1 MKLPNRLKWKKL
13 PVFRYIWLLL
23 NVEIMIKPIKLI
35 EVKSEIG
42 AGTRGASMGVDA
54 IKIAALDFG
63 SPFFKKFKAVEIKN
77 ENQLLLEPVVHDY
90 AKRIKGIYTLN
101 ERLANELKNTMIKEN
116 SVPVVLAG
124 DHSSAIGTIAGLKM
138 AYPDKRLGV
147 IWIDA
152 HADIH
157 SPYTTPSGNMH
168 GMPIACSLG
177 EDNKDKQVNK
187 PDDETIEYW
196 EKLKNLGGISP
207 KIRYND
213 LVYIALRDYE
223 SPEDYLIKKNK
234 VRVFNLAEIR
244 KKAVERVAI
253 ESLNYLDG
261 CDMIY
266 VSFDVDSMDS
276 RISSGTGTPVP
287 NGITEK
293 EAGNLIYYIMR
304 SKKIACFEMVEIN
317 PTLDKENLM
326 AENAFEILQKATN
339 QLSHDF

>member
-1 MKLPNRLKWKKL
+1 
-13 PVFRYIWLLL
+13 
-23 NVEIMIKPIKLI
+23 MIKPIKLI

-63 SPFFKKFKAVEIKN
+63 SPFFKKFKTVEIKN
-77 ENQLLLEPVVHDY
+77 ENHLLLEPVVHDY
-90 AKRIKGIYTLN
+90 AKRIKGIFTLN
-101 ERLANELKNTMIKEN
+101 ERLANELKNTIIKDHAI
-116 SVPVVLAG
+116 PIVLAG

-177 EDNKDKQVNK
+177 EDNRDKQVNK
-187 PDDETIEYW
+187 LDDETIEYW
-196 EKLKNLGGISP
+196 EKLKSLGGITP
-207 KIRYND
+207 KIQYSD
-213 LVYIALRDYE
+213 LVYIAMRDFE
-223 SPEDYLIKKNK
+223 APEEFLIKRNK
-234 VRVFNLAEIR
+234 VRVFNLQEIR

-253 ESLNYLDG
+253 ESLNYLDS

>member
-1 MKLPNRLKWKKL
+1 
-13 PVFRYIWLLL
+13 
-23 NVEIMIKPIKLI
+23 MIKPIKLI

-42 AGTRGASMGVDA
+42 AGTRGSSMGVDA

-63 SPFFKKFKAVEIKN
+63 SNFFKKFKAVEVQN
-77 ENQLLLEPVVHDY
+77 ENHLLLEPVVNDY
-90 AKRIKGIYTLN
+90 AKRVKGIYALN
-101 ERLANELKNTMIKEN
+101 ERLANEIKKTLLKEE
-116 SVPVVLAG
+116 VPIVLAG
-124 DHSSAIGTIAGLKM
+124 DHSSALGTISGIKM
-138 AYPDKRLGV
+138 AYPTKRIGV

-152 HADIH
+152 HADLH
-157 SPYTTPSGNMH
+157 TPYTTPSGNMH
-168 GMPIACSLG
+168 GMPIACVLG
-177 EDNKDKQVNK
+177 EDNKERQQNK

-196 EKLKNLGGISP
+196 EKLKSLGGITP
-207 KIRYND
+207 KINYND
-213 LVYIALRDYE
+213 LVYIALRDFE
-223 SPEDYLIKKNK
+223 PQEEFLIKKNK
-234 VRVFNLAEIR
+234 VRVFNLQEIR

-253 ESLNYLDG
+253 ESLNYLDH
-261 CDMIY
+261 CDIIY

-304 SKKIACFEMVEIN
+304 SKKIVCFEMVEIN

-339 QLSHDF
+339 QLNNDF

>member
-1 MKLPNRLKWKKL
+1 MTKP
-13 PVFRYIWLLL
+13 
-23 NVEIMIKPIKLI
+23 MIKPIKLI

-63 SPFFKKFKAVEIKN
+63 SNFFKKFKSVEVQN
-77 ENQLLLEPVVHDY
+77 ENHLLLEPVVNDY
-90 AKRIKGIYTLN
+90 AKRIKGIHMLN
-101 ERLANELKNTMIKEN
+101 ERLANEIKKTLQKDEI
-116 SVPVVLAG
+116 PIVLAG
-124 DHSSAIGTIAGLKM
+124 DHSSALGTISGIKM
-138 AYPDKRLGV
+138 AYPNKRVGV

-157 SPYTTPSGNMH
+157 TPYTTPSGNMH
-168 GMPIACSLG
+168 GMPIAALLA
-177 EDNKDKQVNK
+177 EDNKERQQNK
-187 PDDETIEYW
+187 PDDETVEYW

-207 KIRYND
+207 KLHYND
-213 LVYIALRDYE
+213 LVYIALRDFE
-223 SPEDYLIKKNK
+223 PQEDFLIKKHK
-234 VRVFNLAEIR
+234 VRVFNLQEIR

-253 ESLNYLDG
+253 ESLNYLDH
-261 CDMIY
+261 CDVIY

-304 SKKIACFEMVEIN
+304 SKKIVCFEMVEIN

-339 QLSHDF
+339 QLNNDF

>member
-1 MKLPNRLKWKKL
+1 MNPQK
-13 PVFRYIWLLL
+13 ITS
-23 NVEIMIKPIKLI
+23 MIKPIKLI

-42 AGTRGASMGVDA
+42 AGTRGSSMGVDA

-63 SPFFKKFKAVEIKN
+63 SNFFKKFKVAEVQN
-77 ENQLLLEPVVHDY
+77 ENHLLLEPVVNDY
-90 AKRIKGIYTLN
+90 AKRIKGIFTLN
-101 ERLANELKNTMIKEN
+101 ERLAKEIKETLLKDE
-116 SVPVVLAG
+116 VPIVLAG
-124 DHSSAIGTIAGLKM
+124 DHSSALGTISGIKL
-138 AYPDKRLGV
+138 AYPKKRVGV

-152 HADIH
+152 HADLH
-157 SPYTTPSGNMH
+157 TPYTTPSGNMH
-168 GMPIACSLG
+168 GMPLACVLG
-177 EDNKDKQVNK
+177 EDNKERQQNK

-196 EKLKNLGGISP
+196 EKLKNMGGICP
-207 KIRYND
+207 KINYND
-213 LVYIALRDYE
+213 LVFIALRDFE
-223 SPEDYLIKKNK
+223 PQEEFLVKKNK
-234 VRVFNLAEIR
+234 VRVFNLQEIR

-253 ESLNYLDG
+253 ESLNYLDH
-261 CDMIY
+261 CDIIY

-304 SKKIACFEMVEIN
+304 SKKIVCFEMVEIN

-339 QLSHDF
+339 QLNNDF

>member
-1 MKLPNRLKWKKL
+1 
-13 PVFRYIWLLL
+13 
-23 NVEIMIKPIKLI
+23 MIKPIKLI

-42 AGTRGASMGVDA
+42 AGTRGSSMGVDA

-63 SPFFKKFKAVEIKN
+63 SNFFKKFKSVEVPN
-77 ENQLLLEPVVHDY
+77 ENHLLLEPVVNDY
-90 AKRIKGIYTLN
+90 AKRVKGIYALN
-101 ERLANELKNTMIKEN
+101 ERLANEIKKTLLKEE
-116 SVPVVLAG
+116 VPIVLAG
-124 DHSSAIGTIAGLKM
+124 DHSSALGTISGIKM
-138 AYPDKRLGV
+138 AYPNKRIGV

-152 HADIH
+152 HADLH
-157 SPYTTPSGNMH
+157 TPYTTPSGNMH
-168 GMPIACSLG
+168 GMPIACVLG
-177 EDNKDKQVNK
+177 EDNKERQQNK

-196 EKLKNLGGISP
+196 EKLKALGGISP
-207 KIRYND
+207 KINYND
-213 LVYIALRDYE
+213 LVYIALRDFE
-223 SPEDYLIKKNK
+223 PQEEFLIKKNK
-234 VRVFNLAEIR
+234 VRVFNLQEIR

-253 ESLNYLDG
+253 ESLNYLDH
-261 CDMIY
+261 CDIIY

-304 SKKIACFEMVEIN
+304 SKKIVCFEMVEIN

-339 QLSHDF
+339 QLNNDF

>member
-1 MKLPNRLKWKKL
+1 
-13 PVFRYIWLLL
+13 
-23 NVEIMIKPIKLI
+23 MIKPIKLI

-42 AGTRGASMGVDA
+42 AGTRGSSMGVDA

-63 SPFFKKFKAVEIKN
+63 SNFFKKFKAVEVQN
-77 ENQLLLEPVVHDY
+77 ENHLLLEPVVNDY
-90 AKRIKGIYTLN
+90 AKRVKGVFSLN
-101 ERLANELKNTMIKEN
+101 ERLANEIKKTLLNDE
-116 SVPVVLAG
+116 VPIVLAG
-124 DHSSAIGTIAGLKM
+124 DHSSALGTISGIKM
-138 AYPDKRLGV
+138 AYPKKRIGV

-152 HADIH
+152 HADLH
-157 SPYTTPSGNMH
+157 TPYTTPSGNMH
-168 GMPIACSLG
+168 GMPIACVLG
-177 EDNKDKQVNK
+177 EDNKERQQNK

-196 EKLKNLGGISP
+196 EKLKALGGISP
-207 KIRYND
+207 KINYND
-213 LVYIALRDYE
+213 LVYIALRDFE
-223 SPEDYLIKKNK
+223 PQEEFLIKKNK
-234 VRVFNLAEIR
+234 VRVFNLKEIR

-253 ESLNYLDG
+253 ESLNYLDH
-261 CDMIY
+261 CDLIY

-304 SKKIACFEMVEIN
+304 SKKIVCFEMVEIN

-339 QLSHDF
+339 QLNNDF

>member
-1 MKLPNRLKWKKL
+1 MTNQIQ
-13 PVFRYIWLLL
+13 F
-23 NVEIMIKPIKLI
+23 I

-63 SPFFKKFKAVEIKN
+63 SAFFKRHKTIEVAN
-77 ENQLLLEPVVHDY
+77 ENHLLLEPVVHDY
-90 AKRIKGIYTLN
+90 AKRIKGLYDLTD
-101 ERLANELKNTMIKEN
+101 RLAKIIQKTITKDGAI
-116 SVPVVLAG
+116 PIVLAG
-124 DHSSAIGTIAGLKM
+124 DHSSALGTIAGIKM
-138 AYPDKRLGV
+138 ANPNKRLGV

-152 HADIH
+152 HADLH

-168 GMPIACSLG
+168 GMPIACSLN
-177 EDNKDKQVNK
+177 EDNKDKAQNK
-187 PDDETIEYW
+187 LDDETIEYW

-207 KIRYND
+207 KIEYSD
-213 LVYIALRDYE
+213 LVFIALRDTE
-223 SPEDYLIKKNK
+223 APEEYLLKKNK
-234 VRVFNLAEIR
+234 VRVFNLQEVR

-253 ESLNYLDG
+253 EALNYLDK

-276 RISSGTGTPVP
+276 RISQGTGTPVP

-304 SKKIACFEMVEIN
+304 SKKIACFEIVEIN

-326 AENAFEILQKATN
+326 AENAFEILQKATE
-339 QLSHDF
+339 

>member
-1 MKLPNRLKWKKL
+1 
-13 PVFRYIWLLL
+13 
-23 NVEIMIKPIKLI
+23 MIKPIKLI
-35 EVKSEIG
+35 ELKSEIG
-42 AGTRGASMGVDA
+42 AGTRGSSMGVDA

-63 SPFFKKFKAVEIKN
+63 SNFFKKFKSVEVPN
-77 ENQLLLEPVVHDY
+77 ENHLLLEPVVNDY

-101 ERLANELKNTMIKEN
+101 ERLANEIKKTLLKEE
-116 SVPVVLAG
+116 VPIVLAG
-124 DHSSAIGTIAGLKM
+124 DHSSALGTISGIKM
-138 AYPDKRLGV
+138 AYPNKRVGV

-152 HADIH
+152 HADLH
-157 SPYTTPSGNMH
+157 TPYTTPSGNMH
-168 GMPIACSLG
+168 GMPIACVLG
-177 EDNKDKQVNK
+177 EDNKERQQNK

-207 KIRYND
+207 KIQYND
-213 LVYIALRDYE
+213 LVYIALRDFE
-223 SPEDYLIKKNK
+223 PQEEFLIKKHK

-253 ESLNYLDG
+253 ESLNYLDH
-261 CDMIY
+261 CDIIY

-304 SKKIACFEMVEIN
+304 SKKIVCFEMVEIN

-339 QLSHDF
+339 QLNNDF

>member
-1 MKLPNRLKWKKL
+1 
-13 PVFRYIWLLL
+13 
-23 NVEIMIKPIKLI
+23 MIKPIKLI

-42 AGTRGASMGVDA
+42 AGTRGSSMGVDA

-63 SPFFKKFKAVEIKN
+63 SNFFKKFKSVEVQN
-77 ENQLLLEPVVHDY
+77 ENHLLLEPVVNDY
-90 AKRIKGIYTLN
+90 AKRIKGVYTLN
-101 ERLANELKNTMIKEN
+101 ERLATEIKKTLINEE
-116 SVPVVLAG
+116 VPIVSAG
-124 DHSSAIGTIAGLKM
+124 DHSSALGTISGIKM
-138 AYPDKRLGV
+138 AYPKKRLGI

-152 HADIH
+152 HADLH
-157 SPYTTPSGNMH
+157 TPYTTPSGNMH
-168 GMPIACSLG
+168 GMPIACVLG
-177 EDNKDKQVNK
+177 EDNKERQQNK
-187 PDDETIEYW
+187 PDDETVEYW

-207 KIRYND
+207 KINFND
-213 LVYIALRDYE
+213 IVFIALRDFE
-223 SPEDYLIKKNK
+223 PQEEFLIKKNK
-234 VRVFNLAEIR
+234 VRVFNLQEIR

-253 ESLNYLDG
+253 ESLNYLDH
-261 CDMIY
+261 CDIIY

-304 SKKIACFEMVEIN
+304 SKKIVCFEMVEIN

-339 QLSHDF
+339 QLNNDF

>member
-1 MKLPNRLKWKKL
+1 
-13 PVFRYIWLLL
+13 
-23 NVEIMIKPIKLI
+23 MIKPIKLI

-63 SPFFKKFKAVEIKN
+63 SNFFKKFKAVEVQN
-77 ENQLLLEPVVHDY
+77 ENHLLLEPVVNDY

-101 ERLANELKNTMIKEN
+101 ERLSNEIKKTLSTDE
-116 SVPVVLAG
+116 VPIVLAG
-124 DHSSAIGTIAGLKM
+124 DHSSALGTISGIKM
-138 AYPDKRLGV
+138 AYPKKRIGV

-152 HADIH
+152 HADLH
-157 SPYTTPSGNMH
+157 TPYTTPSGNMH
-168 GMPIACSLG
+168 GMPIACVLG
-177 EDNKDKQVNK
+177 EDNKERQQNK

-196 EKLKNLGGISP
+196 EKLKTLGGITP
-207 KIRYND
+207 KINYND
-213 LVYIALRDYE
+213 LVYIALRDFE
-223 SPEDYLIKKNK
+223 PQEDFLIKKHK
-234 VRVFNLAEIR
+234 VRVFNLQEIR

-253 ESLNYLDG
+253 ESLNYLDH
-261 CDMIY
+261 CDLIY

-304 SKKIACFEMVEIN
+304 SKKIVCFEMVEIN

-339 QLSHDF
+339 QLNNDF

>member
-1 MKLPNRLKWKKL
+1 
-13 PVFRYIWLLL
+13 
-23 NVEIMIKPIKLI
+23 MIKPIKLI

-42 AGTRGASMGVDA
+42 AGTRGASLGVEA

-63 SPFFKKFKAVEIKN
+63 SPFFKKFKSVEIKT
-77 ENQLLLEPVVHDY
+77 ENHLLLEPVVHDY
-90 AKRIKGIYTLN
+90 AKRIKGVHTLN
-101 ERLANELKNTMIKEN
+101 DRIANELKTTITKEN
-116 SVPVVLAG
+116 AIPIVLAG

-138 AYPDKRLGV
+138 AYPGKRLGV

-177 EDNKDKQVNK
+177 EDNKEKQINK
-187 PDDETIEYW
+187 LDDETSEFW
-196 EKLKNLGGISP
+196 EKLKNLGGICP
-207 KIRYND
+207 KINYND
-213 LVYIALRDYE
+213 LVYIALRDFE
-223 SPEDYLIKKNK
+223 PPEDFLIKRNK
-234 VRVFNLAEIR
+234 VRVFTLQEIR

-253 ESLNYLDG
+253 ESLNYLDA
-261 CDMIY
+261 CDIIY

>member
-1 MKLPNRLKWKKL
+1 
-13 PVFRYIWLLL
+13 
-23 NVEIMIKPIKLI
+23 MIKPIKLI

-42 AGTRGASMGVDA
+42 AGTRGSSMGVDA

-63 SPFFKKFKAVEIKN
+63 SPFFKKFKSVEVQN
-77 ENQLLLEPVVHDY
+77 ENHLLLEPVVNDY

-101 ERLANELKNTMIKEN
+101 ERLALEIKKTLLNEE
-116 SVPVVLAG
+116 VPIVLAG
-124 DHSSAIGTIAGLKM
+124 DHSSALGTITGIKM
-138 AYPDKRLGV
+138 AYPNKQVGV

-152 HADIH
+152 HADMH
-157 SPYTTPSGNMH
+157 TPYTTPSGNMH
-168 GMPIACSLG
+168 GMPIACVLG
-177 EDNKDKQVNK
+177 EDNREKQQNK

-196 EKLKNLGGISP
+196 EKLKNLGGITP
-207 KIRYND
+207 KINYND
-213 LVYIALRDYE
+213 LVYIALRDFE
-223 SPEDYLIKKNK
+223 PQEDFLIKRNK
-234 VRVFNLAEIR
+234 VRVFNLQEIR

-253 ESLNYLDG
+253 ESLNYLDH
-261 CDMIY
+261 CDLIY

-276 RISSGTGTPVP
+276 RISSGTGTPAP

-304 SKKIACFEMVEIN
+304 SKKIVCFEMVEIN

-339 QLSHDF
+339 QLNNDF

>member
-1 MKLPNRLKWKKL
+1 
-13 PVFRYIWLLL
+13 
-23 NVEIMIKPIKLI
+23 MIKPIKII

-42 AGTRGASMGVDA
+42 AGTRGSSMGVDA

-63 SPFFKKFKAVEIKN
+63 SPFFKRFKTVEIPN
-77 ENQLLLEPVVHDY
+77 ENNLLLEPVVNDY
-90 AKRIKGIYTLN
+90 AKRIKGIFALN
-101 ERLANELKNTMIKEN
+101 ERIAKEIQKTLKSDEI
-116 SVPVVLAG
+116 PIVLAG
-124 DHSSAIGTIAGLKM
+124 DHSSALGTISGIKM
-138 AYPDKRLGV
+138 AHPDKRLGV

-152 HADIH
+152 HADLH

-168 GMPIACSLG
+168 GMPLSCVLA
-177 EDNKDKQVNK
+177 EDNKDRQQNK
-187 PDDETIEYW
+187 PDDETVEYW
-196 EKLKNLGGISP
+196 GKLKSLGGISP
-207 KIRYND
+207 KIQYND
-213 LVYIALRDYE
+213 LVFIALRDYE
-223 SPEDYLIKKNK
+223 PPEEFLIKKNK
-234 VRVFNLAEIR
+234 IRIFSLQEIR

-253 ESLNYLDG
+253 DSLNYLDH
-261 CDMIY
+261 CDIIY

-304 SKKIACFEMVEIN
+304 SKKIVCFEMVEIN

-339 QLSHDF
+339 QLSNDF

>member
-1 MKLPNRLKWKKL
+1 
-13 PVFRYIWLLL
+13 
-23 NVEIMIKPIKLI
+23 MIKPIRI
-35 EVKSEIG
+35 VEVKSEIG
-42 AGTRGASMGVDA
+42 AGTRGASMGIDA

-63 SPFFKKFKAVEIKN
+63 SPFFKKFKSVEIPS
-77 ENQLLLEPVVHDY
+77 ENHLLLEPVVHDY
-90 AKRIKGIYTLN
+90 AKRIKGIYSLN
-101 ERLANELKNTMIKEN
+101 ERIAKEIQKTLKRDEI
-116 SVPVVLAG
+116 PIVLAG
-124 DHSSAIGTIAGLKM
+124 DHSSALGTISGIRM
-138 AYPDKRLGV
+138 AYPEKRLGV

-152 HADIH
+152 HADMH

-168 GMPIACSLG
+168 GMPIAGILG
-177 EDNKDKQVNK
+177 EDNKERAMNK

-196 EKLKNLGGISP
+196 EKLKNLGGITP
-207 KIRYND
+207 KIQYND
-213 LVYIALRDYE
+213 LVFIALRDFE
-223 SPEDYLIKKNK
+223 SPEESLIKNNK
-234 VRVFNLAEIR
+234 VRVFNLPEIR
-244 KKAVERVAI
+244 KKAVERIAI
-253 ESLNYLDG
+253 EALNYLDH
-261 CDMIY
+261 CDLIY

-304 SKKIACFEMVEIN
+304 SKKICCFEMVEIN

>member
-1 MKLPNRLKWKKL
+1 
-13 PVFRYIWLLL
+13 
-23 NVEIMIKPIKLI
+23 MIKPIKII

-42 AGTRGASMGVDA
+42 AGTRGASLGVEA

-63 SPFFKKFKAVEIKN
+63 SPFFKKFKSIELKT
-77 ENQLLLEPVVHDY
+77 ENHLLLEPVVHDY
-90 AKRIKGIYTLN
+90 AKRIKGIHALN
-101 ERLANELKNTMIKEN
+101 ERIASEIQKTLIEEN
-116 SVPVVLAG
+116 SVPIVLAG
-124 DHSSAIGTIAGLKM
+124 DHSSAIGTISGIKM
-138 AYPDKRLGV
+138 AYPDKRIGV

-168 GMPIACSLG
+168 GMPIACCLA
-177 EDNKDKQVNK
+177 EDNKDKAQNK
-187 PDDETIEYW
+187 LDDETSEYW
-196 EKLKNLGGISP
+196 EKLKKLGGISP
-207 KIRYND
+207 KIHYSD
-213 LVYIALRDYE
+213 LVYIALRDFE

-234 VRVFNLAEIR
+234 VRVFNLQEIR

-253 ESLNYLDG
+253 ESLNYLEN

-304 SKKIACFEMVEIN
+304 SKKIVCFEMVEIN

>member
-1 MKLPNRLKWKKL
+1 
-13 PVFRYIWLLL
+13 
-23 NVEIMIKPIKLI
+23 MIKPIKLI

-63 SPFFKKFKAVEIKN
+63 SNFFKKFKSVEIPN
-77 ENQLLLEPVVHDY
+77 ENHLLLEPVVNDY

-101 ERLANELKNTMIKEN
+101 DRIANEIKKTLLKEE
-116 SVPVVLAG
+116 VPIVLAG
-124 DHSSAIGTIAGLKM
+124 DHSSALGTISGIKM
-138 AYPDKRLGV
+138 AYPNKRIGV

-152 HADIH
+152 HADLH
-157 SPYTTPSGNMH
+157 TPYTTPSGNMH
-168 GMPIACSLG
+168 GMPLSCVLA
-177 EDNKDKQVNK
+177 EDNKERLQNK

-207 KIRYND
+207 KINFND
-213 LVYIALRDYE
+213 IVFIALRDFE
-223 SPEDYLIKKNK
+223 PQEEFLIKKNK
-234 VRVFNLAEIR
+234 VRVFNLQEIR

-253 ESLNYLDG
+253 ESLNYLDH
-261 CDMIY
+261 CDLIY

-304 SKKIACFEMVEIN
+304 SKKIICFEMVEIN

-339 QLSHDF
+339 QLNNDF

>member
-1 MKLPNRLKWKKL
+1 
-13 PVFRYIWLLL
+13 
-23 NVEIMIKPIKLI
+23 MIKPIKLI

-42 AGTRGASMGVDA
+42 AGTRGASLGVEA

-63 SPFFKKFKAVEIKN
+63 SPFFKKFKSVEIKT

-90 AKRIKGIYTLN
+90 AKRIKGVHTLN
-101 ERLANELKNTMIKEN
+101 ERIANELKTTITKEN
-116 SVPVVLAG
+116 AIPIVLAG

-138 AYPDKRLGV
+138 AYPGKRLGV

-177 EDNKDKQVNK
+177 EDNKEKQINK
-187 PDDETIEYW
+187 LDDETSEFW
-196 EKLKNLGGISP
+196 EKLKNLGGICP
-207 KIRYND
+207 KINYND
-213 LVYIALRDYE
+213 LVYIALRDFE
-223 SPEDYLIKKNK
+223 APEDFLIKRNK
-234 VRVFNLAEIR
+234 VRVFTLQEIR

-253 ESLNYLDG
+253 ESLNYLDA
-261 CDMIY
+261 CDIIY

>member
-1 MKLPNRLKWKKL
+1 
-13 PVFRYIWLLL
+13 
-23 NVEIMIKPIKLI
+23 MIKPIKLI

-42 AGTRGASMGVDA
+42 AGTRGSSMGVDA

-63 SPFFKKFKAVEIKN
+63 SNFFKKFKSIEVKN
-77 ENQLLLEPVVHDY
+77 ENQLLLEPVVNDY
-90 AKRIKGIYTLN
+90 AKRIKGVYTLN
-101 ERLANELKNTMIKEN
+101 DRLAEEIKATLLKEE
-116 SVPVVLAG
+116 VPIVLAG
-124 DHSSAIGTIAGLKM
+124 DHSSALGTISGIKM
-138 AYPDKRLGV
+138 AYPDKRIGV

-157 SPYTTPSGNMH
+157 TPYTTPSGNMH
-168 GMPIACSLG
+168 GMPIACVLG
-177 EDNKDKQVNK
+177 EDNKDKQQNK

-196 EKLKNLGGISP
+196 EKLKNLGKITP
-207 KIRYND
+207 KINYSD
-213 LVYIALRDYE
+213 IVYIALRDFE
-223 SPEDYLIKKNK
+223 PQEDYLIKKNK
-234 VRVFNLAEIR
+234 VRVFNLQEIR

-253 ESLNYLDG
+253 ESLNYLDK
-261 CDMIY
+261 CDLIY

-304 SKKIACFEMVEIN
+304 SKKIICFEMVEIN

-339 QLSHDF
+339 QLNNDF

>member
-1 MKLPNRLKWKKL
+1 
-13 PVFRYIWLLL
+13 
-23 NVEIMIKPIKLI
+23 MIKTIKII

-42 AGTRGASMGVDA
+42 AGTRGSSLGVDA

-63 SPFFKKFKAVEIKN
+63 SNYFKRFKTVEVKN

-90 AKRIKGIYTLN
+90 AKRIKGVFALN
-101 ERLANELKNTMIKEN
+101 ERLAQEIQKTLIKDN
-116 SVPVVLAG
+116 SFPIVLAG
-124 DHSSAIGTIAGLKM
+124 DHSSAIGSISGIKM
-138 AYPDKRLGV
+138 AYPDKRVGV

-152 HADIH
+152 HADLH

-168 GMPIACSLG
+168 GMPLSALLN
-177 EDNKDKQVNK
+177 EDNRDRQQNK
-187 PDDETIEYW
+187 PDDETVEYW
-196 EKLKNLGGISP
+196 EKLKNLGGIRP
-207 KIRYND
+207 KIDYND
-213 LVYIALRDYE
+213 LVYIALRDFE
-223 SPEDYLIKKNK
+223 PQEDYLIKKNK
-234 VRVFNLAEIR
+234 VRIFNLAEVR
-244 KKAVERVAI
+244 KKAVERIAI
-253 ESLNYLDG
+253 EALNYLDH
-261 CDMIY
+261 CDLIH

-276 RISSGTGTPVP
+276 RISSGTGTPAP

-304 SKKIACFEMVEIN
+304 NKKIVCFEMVEIN

>member
-1 MKLPNRLKWKKL
+1 
-13 PVFRYIWLLL
+13 
-23 NVEIMIKPIKLI
+23 MIKPIRII

-42 AGTRGASMGVDA
+42 AGTRGASLGVDA

-63 SPFFKKFKAVEIKN
+63 SPFFKRFKSIEIPN
-77 ENQLLLEPVVHDY
+77 ENHLLLEPVVHDY
-90 AKRIKGIYTLN
+90 AKRIKGVYTLS
-101 ERLANELKNTMIKEN
+101 EKIAKEIQK
-116 SVPVVLAG
+116 SISKGEIPIVLGG
-124 DHSSAIGTIAGLKM
+124 DHSCSIGTISGIRM
-138 AYPDKRLGV
+138 ALPDKKLGV

-168 GMPIACSLG
+168 GMPIACLLG
-177 EDNKDKQVNK
+177 EDNKDRQQNK
-187 PDDETIEYW
+187 PDDETVEYW
-196 EKLKNLGGISP
+196 EKLKNLGNINP
-207 KIRYND
+207 KIHYND

-223 SPEDYLIKKNK
+223 PQEEYLLKKNK
-234 VRVFNLAEIR
+234 VRIFTLQEIR
-244 KKAVERVAI
+244 KKAVERIAI
-253 ESLNYLDG
+253 EALNYLDH
-261 CDMIY
+261 CDIIH

-293 EAGNLIYYIMR
+293 EAGNLIYYILR
-304 SKKIACFEMVEIN
+304 SKKICCFEMVEIN

-339 QLSHDF
+339 QLSHDL